1 MSAPKNQ
8 KNKVVPLPLLDDDI
22 RLAIK
27 NVAEFGDTDVF
38 PFPIENAWFY
48 DKPDVVLEQVRTI
61 RSWGNEAYSRFP
73 VFYTTE
79 LTNTGFIGFRP
90 ATQIDPLWN
99 VCFLAAAIRLAPSI
113 EAARQPVDRVF
124 SYRFDP
130 DASTGA
136 LFANVGW
143 REFHLKGLEL
153 AQQYGHI
160 AIVDIS
166 DFYPRIY
173 HHRLENALATD
184 CGCDGEVVKF
194 VDEFL
199 RKVNPGI
206 SFGLPVGGPAARILA
221 EAVLNRTDRHLR
233 TRKIECIRF
242 VDDYIIFGKTEDDVR
257 TSVLELNRLLL
268 DNEGLTLNRNK
279 TRLLTSEEYR
289 NHSVFAEAK
298 ESRSVEEQE
307 KRNFFA
313 IHLRYDPYSP
323 TADADY
329 EALSASIREYDVL
342 GMLERELHKSRID
355 KFAVGQ
361 LIKALRFMDKPQRS
375 DAIKT
380 LAENLQSLSP
390 IFSIVATA
398 FRKIRSEIDEDARD
412 LFFRRVRELLQNRSP
427 LIGATGTLAFAIR
440 VLADDA
446 SQEAETI
453 LDAISKRPDRTP
465 LIEREVVLAMA
476 RRRAQYWLSDLK
488 SRFSSVTNPWARRAL
503 LAGSFV
509 LGDEGS
515 KWRGSTKR
523 HLQPYDIAFLD
534 WVSEKNNGKKWE
546 LPL

>member
-1 MSAPKNQ
+1 MSAPQNQ
-8 KNKVVPLPLLDDDI
+8 TNVIVPLPLLDDDI

-38 PFPIENAWFY
+38 PFPLENAWFY
-48 DKPDVVLEQVRTI
+48 DKPDTVLEQVQTI
-61 RSWGNEAYSRFP
+61 RGWGNEAYAKLQ

-79 LTNTGFIGFRP
+79 LTNTGFLGFRP

-99 VCFLAAAIRLAPSI
+99 VCFLAAVLRLAPSI
-113 EAARQPVDRVF
+113 EVARLPADRVF

-130 DASTGA
+130 DHSTGA
-136 LFANVGW
+136 LFSNVGW

-153 AQQYGHI
+153 AKQYAHL

-173 HHRLENALATD
+173 HHRLENALAND

-206 SFGLPVGGPAARILA
+206 SFGLPVGGPASRILA
-221 EAVLNRTDRHLR
+221 EAVLNRTDHHLR

-242 VDDYIIFGKTEDDVR
+242 VDDYIIFGKTEDHVR

-289 NHSVFAEAK
+289 NHSVFAEAN
-298 ESRSVEEQE
+298 ESKSVEEQE
-307 KRNFFA
+307 KRKFFA

-329 EALSASIREYDVL
+329 EALAASIREYDVL

-390 IFSIVATA
+390 IFSVVATA
-398 FRKIRSEIDEDARD
+398 FRKIQSEIYEDSRD

-440 VLADDA
+440 VLADDS
-446 SQEAETI
+446 SQDAEVVLDTI
-453 LDAISKRPDRTP
+453 YKQSDRTP
-465 LIEREVVLAMA
+465 LTEREIVLAMA
-476 RRRAQYWLSDLK
+476 RRRTRYWLSDLK
-488 SRFSSVTNPWARRAL
+488 NRFSSVTNPWARRAL

-509 LGDEGS
+509 LGDEG
-515 KWRGSTKR
+515 KNWRKSIRR
-523 HLQPYDIAFLD
+523 HLNPCDTAFLD
-534 WVSEKNNGKKWE
+534 WVSEKNNGKQWE
-546 LPL
+546 FPL